1 MPDETKKK
9 IKDKEKVEDVA
20 QSNVKKR
27 ELKVDL
33 FDILICP
40 VMSEKAQNLV
50 ERENKLTFFVKL
62 SANKKTIKF
71 AVENLFDVKV
81 DKVNVMLDGK
91 GRKKAYV
98 KLSKESNAMDVAV
111 KLGML

>member
-1 MPDETKKK
+1 MPTNEKKEK
-9 IKDKEKVEDVA
+9 KEKVE
-20 QSNVKKR
+20 NVEKSEVK
-27 ELKVDL
+27 EKDLKVDP
-33 FDILICP
+33 FDIIICP

-62 SANKKTIKF
+62 SANKKTIKL
-71 AVENLFDVKV
+71 AVEKLFDVKV
-81 DKVNVMLDGK
+81 EKVNVMMDGK

-98 KLSKESNAMDVAV
+98 KLSKESNAMDVAT